1 MKQLPRKDGVARSTT
16 LAPFGCGRVR
26 RATTWWRKLKFS
38 VPRERLS
45 KVKENL
51 RLIKIV
57 DFCRVSTID
66 FQGMAKLK
74 LVAKDYEYLLL
85 TEVDETIY
93 QSLEKSQVLEI
104 SSVLGMV

>member
-1 MKQLPRKDGVARSTT
+1 MLTT
-16 LAPFGCGRVR
+16 L
-26 RATTWWRKLKFS
+26 RAYKGNLRIS
-38 VPRERLS
+38 VKTYR
-45 KVKENL
+45 ENL
-51 RLIKIV
+51 TLIKIV

-74 LVAKDYEYLLL
+74 LVAKDYEYLML
-85 TEVDETIY
+85 TEVDESIY